1 MNSKIYTID
10 GVDLEMFTIGE
21 LATRLDR
28 QLQTLRKWE
37 KLGIIPQATYRSG
50 TNRRLYTTNQIEAI
64 VDCVRRYNIKQ
75 GQPIPQEFK
84 DEVALAFKEATE
96 KDFEPEPLTS

>member
-1 MNSKIYTID
+1 MTSKIYTID

-21 LATRLDR
+21 LAQRLDR

-50 TNRRLYTTNQIEAI
+50 TNRRLYTENQIKAI
-64 VDCVRRYNIKQ
+64 VDLVDKYKIKQ
-75 GQPIPQEFK
+75 GQPIPNEFK
-84 DEVALAFKEATE
+84 IEVEEAFKEATQ
-96 KDFEPEPLTS
+96 KDFE

>member
-1 MNSKIYTID
+1 MTSKIYTID
-10 GVDLEMFTIGE
+10 GVELEMFTIGE
-21 LATRLDR
+21 LAKRLDR

-50 TNRRLYTTNQIEAI
+50 TNRRLYTVNQINAI
-64 VDCVRRYNIKQ
+64 VNCVRKYNIKQ

-84 DEVALAFKEATE
+84 DEVEQAFHEATK
-96 KDFEPEPLTS
+96 KDFEQEPQTS